1 MIALEVCCLILL
13 FALSAFFSSSE
24 SALLSLN
31 PLQIH
36 RIRAGHPKAAERIE
50 SILAHPNRLLSSILV
65 GNTLVNVA
73 ASALGYT
80 ILEQLWP
87 RYAVAVSVPAMTLL
101 LLVLGEISP
110 KRLALHWP
118 EKVSIL
124 YILPLELVDTVMS
137 PVAAVLEWLTRW
149 LKHALTPAG
158 ARLTEAEF
166 RTALG
171 ESEHRGLLDREER
184 IMVEGII
191 RLESIQASDVMT
203 PRVDVVGVDLDE
215 GPAELKKTAQ
225 AAGFRYLPL
234 YRRSLDHIEGFLDVC
249 KFTLLSGEDLESAKI
264 PALFV
269 PETAYLDKLL
279 NTLHRKGCP
288 IACVADEFG
297 GTAGLITRGDI
308 LEEIVADVPGREQ
321 QETPI
326 EALGPSRWLVGGIA
340 SLEEIN
346 YALGLE
352 LKAEGADRLA
362 GWISTFL
369 GRIGR
374 PGDVVNAQGCRV
386 GVHRMRKH
394 RVVDAVVEK
403 LDTEESA

>member
-1 MIALEVCCLILL
+1 
-13 FALSAFFSSSE
+13 
-24 SALLSLN
+24 
-31 PLQIH
+31 
-36 RIRAGHPKAAERIE
+36 
-50 SILAHPNRLLSSILV
+50 LLSSILV

-87 RYAVAVSVPAMTLL
+87 TYAVAVSVPAMTLL

-110 KRLALHWP
+110 KRLALRRP
-118 EKVSIL
+118 EKLSVL
-124 YILPLELVDTVMS
+124 YVVPLEWANTIMS
-137 PVAAVLEWLTRW
+137 PVTTVVEWLTRW
-149 LKHALTPAG
+149 LKHTLQPTG

-166 RTALG
+166 RTAVG
-171 ESEHRGLLDREER
+171 ESEHTGLLDREER

-203 PRVDVVGVDLDE
+203 PRVDVVGVDLED
-215 GPAELKKTAQ
+215 GPEELRKTAQ

-234 YRRSLDHIEGFLDVC
+234 YRGSLDHVEGFLDVC
-249 KFTLLSGEDLESAKI
+249 RFTLLDSKDVESAKI

-279 NTLHRKGCP
+279 NTLHRKGSP
-288 IACVADEFG
+288 VACVADEFG

-308 LEEIVADVPGREQ
+308 LAEIVADVPGRER

-326 EALGPSRWLVGGIA
+326 EELGPSRWLISGIA

-346 YALGLE
+346 YALGLD
-352 LKAEGADRLA
+352 LRVEGADRLS

-369 GRIGR
+369 GRVAR
-374 PGDVVNAQGCRV
+374 PGDIVNVQGCRV
-386 GVHRMRKH
+386 RVRRVRKH
-394 RVVDAVVEK
+394 RVVDAVLEK
-403 LDTEESA
+403 LDPGESA